1 MATTLEIVRGL
12 SQAAAN
18 GYDGALDE
26 NGEPIKMGLKREE
39 GHFIKDS
46 RVVDGFGVKFH
57 GDKLIITYQ
66 SETNLKEVKDEKY
79 ENEIEGMINNVAN
92 FLKKEYR
99 KVTGGSVSLTKEGE
113 CDVLVQR
120 LSNYRTFVQAS
131 LGYKIGGLN
140 EVEEADPAAS
150 EDRLEDSIKK
160 FLELGKGPKPKNVTR
175 KDEQ

>member
-12 SQAAAN
+12 AQAAAN

-26 NGEPIKMGLKREE
+26 NGEPVKMGLKREE

-57 GDKLIITYQ
+57 GDKLVITYQ

-79 ENEIEGMINNVAN
+79 ESEIESMINNVAN
-92 FLKKEYR
+92 FLKKEYK
-99 KVTGGSVSLTKEGE
+99 KVTGSSVSLTKEGE
-113 CDVLVQR
+113 PDVLVQKI
-120 LSNYRTFVQAS
+120 SNYRTFVQAN
-131 LGYKIGGLN
+131 LAYKIGGLN

-150 EDRLEDSIKK
+150 EDRLEDSIRK
-160 FLELGKGPKPKNVTR
+160 FLELGKGPKAKNVTR

>member
-26 NGEPIKMGLKREE
+26 NGEPVKMGLKREE

-79 ENEIEGMINNVAN
+79 ENEIEGMI
-92 FLKKEYR
+92 
-99 KVTGGSVSLTKEGE
+99 
-113 CDVLVQR
+113 
-120 LSNYRTFVQAS
+120 
-131 LGYKIGGLN
+131 
-140 EVEEADPAAS
+140 
-150 EDRLEDSIKK
+150 
-160 FLELGKGPKPKNVTR
+160 KNIE
-175 KDEQ
+175 K

>member
-18 GYDGALDE
+18 GFDGALDE
-26 NGEPIKMGLKREE
+26 NGKPVKMGLKREE

-79 ENEIEGMINNVAN
+79 ESEIESMINNVAN
-92 FLKKEYR
+92 FLKKEYK
-99 KVTGGSVSLTKEGE
+99 KVTGSSVSLTKDGDP
-113 CDVLVQR
+113 DVLVQKI
-120 LSNYRTFVQAS
+120 SNYRTFVQANMA
-131 LGYKIGGLN
+131 YKIGGLGD
-140 EVEEADPAAS
+140 VEAVSEGSP

>member
-1 MATTLEIVRGL
+1 MATILDVVNGI
-12 SQAAAN
+12 SQALSKN
-18 GYDGALDE
+18 YDGALDE
-26 NGEPIKMGLKREE
+26 NGEPVKMGLKREE

-79 ENEIEGMINNVAN
+79 ESEVESMINNVAN
-92 FLKKEYR
+92 FLKKEYK
-99 KVTGGSVSLTKEGE
+99 KVTGSSVSLTKDGE
-113 CDVLVQR
+113 PDVLVQK
-120 LSNYRTFVQAS
+120 LSNYRTFVQAN
-131 LGYKIGGLN
+131 LAYKIGGLN
-140 EVEEADPAAS
+140 EVEEVDQGTP